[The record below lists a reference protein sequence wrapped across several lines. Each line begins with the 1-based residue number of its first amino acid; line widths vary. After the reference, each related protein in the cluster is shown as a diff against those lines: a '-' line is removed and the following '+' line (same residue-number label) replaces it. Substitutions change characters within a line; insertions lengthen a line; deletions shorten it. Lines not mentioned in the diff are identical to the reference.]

1 MIKKLIYG
9 QSKASKNNLRKK
21 LRQIQR
27 ILSRIT
33 LQEPLLP
40 PSICSRDLITP
51 TEMMFL
57 PPQELLSKFGPMR
70 GLAHFS
76 LLNGVLTL

>member
-33 LQEPLLP
+33 LRELLLP
-40 PSICSRDLITP
+40 PSICSRDLITLM
-51 TEMMFL
+51 EMMFL
-57 PPQELLSKFGPMR
+57 PPRELSSKFGHMK
-70 GLAHFS
+70 GLVHFS
-76 LLNGVLTL
+76 LLNGVLIP